1 MRSRSRSAA
10 AFWPER
16 RVPRLVWRSSGRSR
30 RQPLVRPIRQA
41 CPLSGGVA
49 GVEGSYAQKTN
60 AVWLVDEA
68 GKPDAAA
75 RESEAACPAA
85 AEGLARPRQDES
97 GARRRAVRAR
107 SRQSTTTEE
116 GYSASG
122 PSSTTSANS
131 SRQSSAFAEHLDAAL
146 TRARRAG
153 LE

>member
-122 PSSTTSANS
+122 FRRSPSAC
-131 SRQSSAFAEHLDAAL
+131 
-146 TRARRAG
+146 ARRRERPTSFRA
-153 LE
+153 LVATSSSCSA